1 MKSESVIREEPGEY
15 RVTARYSED
24 GTFLVIGETVKP
36 ITLTVRVE
44 DVWNRVPE
52 GLRRYSY
59 RVAIWRDDVEPA
71 SNILERHLQ
80 NSGGA
85 TSSLPVQRQI
95 AGSEDAAPPMHEV
108 LQVSLENVAPD
119 ARIFLDFS
127 RSFRMEFK

>member
-15 RVTARYSED
+15 RVAARYSED
-24 GTFLVIGETVKP
+24 GTFSVIGETVKP

-59 RVAIWRDDVEPA
+59 SVTIWRDDVEPT
-71 SNILERHLQ
+71 SNI
-80 NSGGA
+80 
-85 TSSLPVQRQI
+85 
-95 AGSEDAAPPMHEV
+95 
-108 LQVSLENVAPD
+108 LENVAPD

>member
-24 GTFLVIGETVKP
+24 GTFSVIGETVKP

-59 RVAIWRDDVEPA
+59 RVAIWRDNVEPA
-71 SNILERHLQ
+71 SNI
-80 NSGGA
+80 
-85 TSSLPVQRQI
+85 
-95 AGSEDAAPPMHEV
+95 
-108 LQVSLENVAPD
+108 LENVAPD

>member
-15 RVTARYSED
+15 RVAARYSDD
-24 GTFLVIGETVKP
+24 GTFSVFGETVKP

-44 DVWNRVPE
+44 DVWNRIPE

-59 RVAIWRDDVEPA
+59 SVAIWRDDAEE
-71 SNILERHLQ
+71 STNNLQ
-80 NSGGA
+80 
-85 TSSLPVQRQI
+85 
-95 AGSEDAAPPMHEV
+95 E
-108 LQVSLENVAPD
+108 VAPD

>member
-24 GTFLVIGETVKP
+24 GTFSVIGETVKS

-44 DVWNRVPE
+44 DVWNRIPE

-59 RVAIWRDDVEPA
+59 SVAIWRDEAEAPTD
-71 SNILERHLQ
+71 NLQ
-80 NSGGA
+80 
-85 TSSLPVQRQI
+85 
-95 AGSEDAAPPMHEV
+95 E
-108 LQVSLENVAPD
+108 VAPD

>member
-15 RVTARYSED
+15 RVAARYSED
-24 GTFLVIGETVKP
+24 GAFSVIGETVKP

-59 RVAIWRDDVEPA
+59 SVAIWRDGAEEPTD
-71 SNILERHLQ
+71 NLQ
-80 NSGGA
+80 
-85 TSSLPVQRQI
+85 
-95 AGSEDAAPPMHEV
+95 E
-108 LQVSLENVAPD
+108 VAPD

>member
-24 GTFLVIGETVKP
+24 YAFSVIGETVKP
-36 ITLTVRVE
+36 ITLTIRVE

-59 RVAIWRDDVEPA
+59 SVAIWRDDAEEPT
-71 SNILERHLQ
+71 NNLQ
-80 NSGGA
+80 
-85 TSSLPVQRQI
+85 
-95 AGSEDAAPPMHEV
+95 E
-108 LQVSLENVAPD
+108 VAPD

>member
-15 RVTARYSED
+15 RITARYSDD
-24 GTFLVIGETVKP
+24 GMFTVFGETVKP
-36 ITLTVRVE
+36 ITLTIRVE

-59 RVAIWRDDVEPA
+59 CATVWRDDAETP
-71 SNILERHLQ
+71 SNILE
-80 NSGGA
+80 
-85 TSSLPVQRQI
+85 
-95 AGSEDAAPPMHEV
+95 D
-108 LQVSLENVAPD
+108 VAPD

>member
-24 GTFLVIGETVKP
+24 GTFSVIGETVKP

-44 DVWNRVPE
+44 DVWNRIPE

-59 RVAIWRDDVEPA
+59 SVAIWRDDAEEPTD
-71 SNILERHLQ
+71 NLQ
-80 NSGGA
+80 
-85 TSSLPVQRQI
+85 
-95 AGSEDAAPPMHEV
+95 E
-108 LQVSLENVAPD
+108 VAPD

>member
-15 RVTARYSED
+15 RITARYSDD
-24 GTFLVIGETVKP
+24 GMFTVFGETVKP

-44 DVWNRVPE
+44 DVWNRIPE

-59 RVAIWRDDVEPA
+59 SVAIWRDGAEA
-71 SNILERHLQ
+71 LSNMLK
-80 NSGGA
+80 
-85 TSSLPVQRQI
+85 
-95 AGSEDAAPPMHEV
+95 D
-108 LQVSLENVAPD
+108 VAPD

>member
-15 RVTARYSED
+15 RVAARYSED
-24 GTFLVIGETVKP
+24 GTFSVIGETVKP

-59 RVAIWRDDVEPA
+59 RVAIWRDEAEAPTD
-71 SNILERHLQ
+71 NLQ
-80 NSGGA
+80 
-85 TSSLPVQRQI
+85 
-95 AGSEDAAPPMHEV
+95 E
-108 LQVSLENVAPD
+108 VAPD